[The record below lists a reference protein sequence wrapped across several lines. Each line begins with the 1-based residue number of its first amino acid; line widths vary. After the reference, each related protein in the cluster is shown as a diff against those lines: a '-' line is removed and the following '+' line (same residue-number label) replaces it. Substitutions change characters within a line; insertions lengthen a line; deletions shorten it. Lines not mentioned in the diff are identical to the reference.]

1 MSRSIKIKIKTDNS
15 TLESNNNKLK
25 LRISSKENNGL
36 SIVDGKLVGTKAP
49 DGEGGSGGTMNTPG
63 NALGPTSAT
72 ESTSL
77 SKIGCN
83 STVSRHQKYDGF
95 DRFVMDND
103 GPVMSVVED
112 RTLVPEISVASF
124 MIYKKRGEWIG

>member
-1 MSRSIKIKIKTDNS
+1 MSRAIKLQIKADNS
-15 TLESNNNKLK
+15 TVDFNGNKMKLK
-25 LRISSKENNGL
+25 ISSKENNGL
-36 SIVDGKLVGTKAP
+36 SIVDGKLVATKAP

-63 NALGPTSAT
+63 NALGPSDAT

-83 STVSRHQKYDGF
+83 STVSRHQKYDGS
-95 DRFVMDND
+95 DRFIMNND

-112 RTLVPEISVASF
+112 HVLVPEISVASF
-124 MIYKKRGEWIG
+124 MIYAAREEWIG

>member
-1 MSRSIKIKIKTDNS
+1 MSRAIKLQIKADNS
-15 TLESNNNKLK
+15 TVDFNGNKLK

-36 SIVDGKLVGTKAP
+36 SIVDGQLVATKAP

-63 NALGPTSAT
+63 NALGPSDAT

-83 STVSRHQKYDGF
+83 STVSRHQKYDGS
-95 DRFVMDND
+95 DRFIMNND
-103 GPVMSVVED
+103 GPVMSVVD
-112 RTLVPEISVASF
+112 HVLVTEISVASF
-124 MIYKKRGEWIG
+124 MIYKARGEWIG